1 MRIGM
6 RIGAPD
12 LEDASLHYRRGTLFQ
27 SIEALA
33 VMGYDSVE
41 LDLKHPEEI
50 ELNGLRRSLR
60 DNNVT
65 WCGMGTGR
73 LAAED
78 GLTFTDPRP
87 EVRRSAIEAVCRLIE
102 LGAEFGAIPMI
113 GRVRHDTQNLADRQT
128 QYQRMVEGLSICA
141 EHAVK
146 CGHVAMLENITRYV
160 NPSCNTV
167 ADTLSCIRQVN
178 SPGLKMMYDTYHGW
192 LEERSFYGSI
202 VECGSELVYVHL
214 SDSNREAPG
223 YGLID
228 YSEVVGVLKAMGYRG
243 PLVCEVLMTPDCE
256 TVAKD
261 SVRLMRSLL
270 EKHRVEPVV

>member
-1 MRIGM
+1 MLIGM
-6 RIGAPD
+6 RVGTPD
-12 LEDASLHYRRGTLFQ
+12 LDDASLHYRRGTLFQ

-33 VMGYDSVE
+33 RMGYDCVE
-41 LDLKHPEEI
+41 LDLKDPTEI
-50 ELNGLRRSLR
+50 DIPGLRQTLR
-60 DNNVT
+60 DNNIT

-87 EVRRSAIEAVCRLIE
+87 EIRRRAIEGVCRLIE

-113 GRVRHDTQNLADRQT
+113 GRVRHDTANLSDRQT
-128 QYQRMVEGLSICA
+128 SYARMVEGLRMCA

-167 ADTLSCIRQVN
+167 AATQSCIREVN

-202 VECGSELVYVHL
+202 VECGQELVYVHL

-256 TVAKD
+256 AVARD
-261 SVRLMRSLL
+261 SLRLMRLLL
-270 EKHRVEPVV
+270 EKHGLRSVA